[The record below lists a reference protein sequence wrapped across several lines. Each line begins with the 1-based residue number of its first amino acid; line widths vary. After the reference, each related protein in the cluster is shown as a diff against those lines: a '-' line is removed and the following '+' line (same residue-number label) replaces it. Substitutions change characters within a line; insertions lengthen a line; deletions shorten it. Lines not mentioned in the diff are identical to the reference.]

1 MNWMHI
7 SEQMLNLTIDYL
19 TDASHDWYREHVLL
33 PDDIQ
38 YRLTELHKALGDVL
52 TVAPNKTEPMIEL
65 HLTEDEWYYIR
76 SRIELFSTIAD
87 NPTVGTRVQDK
98 LGLAFDE
105 YYKRKLLEGDI
116 RGETEETSPR

>member
-7 SEQMLNLTIDYL
+7 SEQVLNLSIDYL
-19 TDASHDWYREHVLL
+19 TDASYEWHRDRVSL

-52 TVAPNKTEPMIEL
+52 TVEPNKSEPMIEL

-76 SRIELFSTIAD
+76 SRIELLRPITTTST
-87 NPTVGTRVQDK
+87 VETRVQDK

-105 YYKRKLLEGDI
+105 YYKRKLKED
-116 RGETEETSPR
+116 